1 MTKFLAAFVTFFA
14 LSASAFAACDK
25 PTAPELPDP
34 ANAVTAQMIKAKNDV
49 KAYLD
54 AANGYIDCVKG
65 NASRHNAMIEEM
77 EKVADTFNNAVR
89 VYKERMANA

>member
-14 LSASAFAACDK
+14 LSASALAACDK

-49 KAYLD
+49 KTYLD

-65 NASRHNAMIEEM
+65 SASRHNAMIEEM

-89 VYKERMANA
+89 AYKERMAKA

>member
-14 LSASAFAACDK
+14 LSTSAFAACDK

-34 ANAVTAQMIKAKNDV
+34 ASAVTAQMIKAKNDV

-54 AANGYIDCVKG
+54 AANGYIGCVKG
-65 NASRHNAMIEEM
+65 NAARHNAMVEDM
-77 EKVADTFNNAVR
+77 EKIADTFNSAVR
-89 VYKERMANA
+89 AYKERMANA